1 MSVDEYIAGFDG
13 PVQRRL
19 RRIRGIILRC
29 APESVESIA
38 YAMPAY
44 KLGGKPLIYF
54 AGYPKHIG
62 LYATPSGHA
71 AFTKELAAYTRGKGS
86 VQFPH
91 DAPLPIEL
99 IEKMVLYRV
108 NEVGNGSTPRAGRPR

>member
-1 MSVDEYIAGFDG
+1 MNVDEYIAGFDG

-19 RRIRGIILRC
+19 QRIRDIILRC

-44 KLGGKPLIYF
+44 KLCGTPLVYF

-71 AFTKELAAYTRGKGS
+71 AFTKELAAYKQGKGS

-91 DAPLPIEL
+91 DAPLPIDL
-99 IEKMVLYRV
+99 IEKMVMYRV
-108 NEVGNGSTPRAGRPR
+108 NDIGNGPTPRAARPR